1 MPFRALLLSLS
12 PSLLSSLPPPPPLAD
27 LTKSK
32 ILFLSLT
39 ITATAIIIFTLLY
52 FLYHPRYSFHLQ
64 LHRSGQSRT
73 IPFDA
78 PLNKLKRFTY
88 SDLKIAANDI
98 GGDLPSLQVY
108 LGREKEWVDLG
119 GEGEDGVATS
129 RRRRSRLKDAEG
141 F

>member
-1 MPFRALLLSLS
+1 MSLS
-12 PSLLSSLPPPPPLAD
+12 SSLSSSLPPPPPLAG

-39 ITATAIIIFTLLY
+39 ITATTIIIFTLLY
-52 FLYHPRYSFHLQ
+52 FLYHLCHSFLLQ

-88 SDLKIAANDI
+88 SDLKLATNDS
-98 GGDLPSLQVY
+98 GGGGASD
-108 LGREKEWVDLG
+108 GRE
-119 GEGEDGVATS
+119 EGD
-129 RRRRSRLKDAEG
+129 
-141 F
+141 